1 MQTGRSVVYAKNGG
15 AAASQPLAVSAAISI
30 LKQGGSFIDAAIA
43 LSAVIC
49 VVEPGASHLGGDAF
63 LVTHHAASKTNL
75 AFNGSGEGSHAATPD
90 AYKDGIP
97 LHGYKSG
104 TVPGLVSTWFEA
116 HSRYG
121 KLPIATLLEHAIE
134 YAENGFP
141 ANVGFVKRIA
151 GHLALAPDT
160 HVFKDM
166 GIDINVKI
174 GDVVVQKHLAQSL
187 REIASGGRA
196 AFYEGR
202 IAQQLITGSEGWFN
216 AEDLKAHTTRVLDPL
231 SIKYRNLTIY
241 GQPPPTQGMIL
252 MEELLLNERFD
263 VASLSETDR
272 IHVGVESKKLGFADR
287 NAILADPEFIDVNV
301 AQILSKEN
309 IDARFNQISMA
320 SAMTDIA
327 PVAEGSDT
335 TYFLVADKDGNAV
348 SWIQSVFHGFGS
360 SWIIPETGILLNNR
374 LTGFSLDPA
383 SPNIIAPGKRPAHTL
398 NAFTVTNPDGTLH
411 IVGGTPGANIQVQTN
426 LQLIVNLVDLK
437 MNVQEA
443 IEAPRWQHLNAP
455 GQSSDE
461 ETGTGVLEIENR
473 VPTAVLDQLR
483 AKGHDVRPLAAWGHG
498 SSVQLMQVLPNGTFA
513 FGSDPRCEGHASG
526 I

>member
-1 MQTGRSVVYAKNGG
+1 M
-15 AAASQPLAVSAAISI
+15 
-30 LKQGGSFIDAAIA
+30 
-43 LSAVIC
+43 
-49 VVEPGASHLGGDAF
+49 
-63 LVTHHAASKTNL
+63 
-75 AFNGSGEGSHAATPD
+75 AT
-90 AYKDGIP
+90 
-97 LHGYKSG
+97 
-104 TVPGLVSTWFEA
+104 V
-116 HSRYG
+116 
-121 KLPIATLLEHAIE
+121 LEHAID

-141 ANVGFVKRIA
+141 ANSGFVKRIA
-151 GHLALAPDT
+151 GHLAIAPDT

-166 GIDINVKI
+166 GIDVNVKI
-174 GDVVVQKHLAQSL
+174 GDLVVQKNLAQSL

-202 IAQQLITGSEGWFN
+202 IAQQLIKGSDGWFN

-231 SIKYRNLTIY
+231 SVKYRDLTVY

-263 VASLSETDR
+263 IAALSEVDR

-287 NAILADPEFIDVNV
+287 NAILGDPEFIDVNV
-301 AQILSKEN
+301 AKILSKDN
-309 IDARFNQISMA
+309 IDARFKQISMDTA
-320 SAMTDIA
+320 ANDIA
-327 PVAEGSDT
+327 PVSEGSDT

-360 SWIIPETGILLNNR
+360 SWIIPDTGILLNNR
-374 LTGFSLDPA
+374 LTGFSLDPS

-398 NAFTVTNPDGTLH
+398 NAFTVVNSDGTLH
-411 IVGGTPGANIQVQTN
+411 LVGGTPGANIQVQSN
-426 LQLIVNLVDLK
+426 LQLIINIVDLK
-437 MNVQEA
+437 MDVQEA
-443 IEAPRWQHLNAP
+443 TEAPRWQHLSLP
-455 GQSSDE
+455 GQSSE
-461 ETGTGVLEIENR
+461 EELGHGVLEIENR

-498 SSVQLMQVLPNGTFA
+498 SAVQLMQVLPNGSFA

>member
-63 LVTHHAASKTNL
+63 LVTHHAHSKTNL

-90 AYKDGIP
+90 AYTDGIP

-116 HSRYG
+116 HERYG
-121 KLPIATLLEHAIE
+121 TLPMARLLEHAID

-141 ANVGFVKRIA
+141 ANAGFVRRIA
-151 GHLALAPDT
+151 GHLAIAPDT
-160 HVFKDM
+160 QVFKNM
-166 GIDINVKI
+166 GIDVNVQI
-174 GDVVVQKHLAQSL
+174 GDLVVQKDLAQSL

-202 IAQQLITGSEGWFN
+202 IAQQLVMGSDGWFS
-216 AEDLKAHTTRVLDPL
+216 AEDLKSHTTRVLEPL
-231 SIKYRNLTIY
+231 SVQYRDLTIY

-252 MEELLLNERFD
+252 MEELLINERFD
-263 VASLSETDR
+263 IATLTEADR
-272 IHVGVESKKLGFADR
+272 IHVGVESKKIGFADR
-287 NAILADPEFIDVNV
+287 NAILGDPEFIEVNV
-301 AQILSKEN
+301 QKILSQEN
-309 IDARFNQISMA
+309 INARTSQISMD
-320 SAMTDIA
+320 SALTDIA
-327 PVAEGSDT
+327 PVSEGSDT

-398 NAFTVTNPDGTLH
+398 NAFTAVNPDGTLFL
-411 IVGGTPGANIQVQTN
+411 VGGTPGANIQVQTN
-426 LQLIVNLVDLK
+426 LQLIVNVVDLK

-443 IEAPRWQHLNAP
+443 TEAPRWQHLNAP

-473 VPTAVLDQLR
+473 VSTAVLDQLR
-483 AKGHDVRPLAAWGHG
+483 VKGHDVKPLAAWGHG
-498 SSVQLMQVLPNGTFA
+498 SSVQLMQVLPSGTFA

>member
-1 MQTGRSVVYAKNGG
+1 
-15 AAASQPLAVSAAISI
+15 
-30 LKQGGSFIDAAIA
+30 
-43 LSAVIC
+43 
-49 VVEPGASHLGGDAF
+49 
-63 LVTHHAASKTNL
+63 
-75 AFNGSGEGSHAATPD
+75 
-90 AYKDGIP
+90 
-97 LHGYKSG
+97 
-104 TVPGLVSTWFEA
+104 
-116 HSRYG
+116 
-121 KLPIATLLEHAIE
+121 
-134 YAENGFP
+134 
-141 ANVGFVKRIA
+141 
-151 GHLALAPDT
+151 
-160 HVFKDM
+160 
-166 GIDINVKI
+166 
-174 GDVVVQKHLAQSL
+174 
-187 REIASGGRA
+187 
-196 AFYEGR
+196 
-202 IAQQLITGSEGWFN
+202 
-216 AEDLKAHTTRVLDPL
+216 
-231 SIKYRNLTIY
+231 
-241 GQPPPTQGMIL
+241 MIL

-263 VASLSETDR
+263 IAALSEVDR

-287 NAILADPEFIDVNV
+287 NAILGDPEFIDVNI
-301 AQILSKEN
+301 QKILSKEN
-309 IDARFNQISMA
+309 IDARLKQISMD
-320 SAMTDIA
+320 SSLTDIA
-327 PVAEGSDT
+327 PVSEGSDT
-335 TYFLVADKDGNAV
+335 TYFLVTDKDGNAV

-398 NAFTVTNPDGTLH
+398 NAFTVVNPDGTLH

-443 IEAPRWQHLNAP
+443 TEAPRWQHLNAP

>member
-30 LKQGGSFIDAAIA
+30 LNQGGTFIDAAIS
-43 LSAVIC
+43 LSAVLC

-63 LVTHHAASKTNL
+63 LVTHHAKSKTNL
-75 AFNGSGEGSHAATPD
+75 AFNGSGEGSHASTPE

-97 LHGYKSG
+97 LHGYKSA

-116 HSRYG
+116 HERYG
-121 KLPIATLLEHAIE
+121 ILPMQTLLAQAID
-134 YAENGFP
+134 YADNGFP
-141 ANVGFVKRIA
+141 ANNGFVRRIA

-160 HVFKDM
+160 NIFKEM
-166 GIDINVKI
+166 GIDVTVKV
-174 GDVVVQKHLAQSL
+174 GDLVIQKNLAQSL
-187 REIASGGRA
+187 REIAAGGRA
-196 AFYEGR
+196 AFYEGS
-202 IAQQLITGSEGWFN
+202 IAAQLIKGSEGWFN
-216 AEDLKAHTTRVLDPL
+216 AEDLKAHTTRVLEPL
-231 SIKYRNLTIY
+231 SVTYRDLTIY
-241 GQPPPTQGMIL
+241 GQPPPTQGMVL

-263 VASLSETDR
+263 IASLSETDR
-272 IHVGVESKKLGFADR
+272 IHVGVESKKIGFADR
-287 NAILADPEFIDVNV
+287 NQILGDPEFVNV
-301 AQILSKEN
+301 NVRKILSQEN
-309 IDARFNQISMA
+309 IDARFAQISMDA
-320 SAMTDIA
+320 AANDIA

-360 SWIIPETGILLNNR
+360 SWVIPETGILLNNR
-374 LTGFSLDPA
+374 LTGFSLDPE

-398 NAFTVTNPDGTLH
+398 NAFTVVNPDGTLN

-443 IEAPRWQHLNAP
+443 TEAPRWQHLKEA
-455 GQSSDE
+455 GQSSEE
-461 ETGTGVLEIENR
+461 ETGSGVLEIENR
-473 VPTAVLDQLR
+473 VGAEVLDALR
-483 AKGHDVRPLAAWGHG
+483 AKGHEVKTLGAWGHG

-526 I
+526 V

>member
-1 MQTGRSVVYAKNGG
+1 
-15 AAASQPLAVSAAISI
+15 
-30 LKQGGSFIDAAIA
+30 
-43 LSAVIC
+43 
-49 VVEPGASHLGGDAF
+49 
-63 LVTHHAASKTNL
+63 
-75 AFNGSGEGSHAATPD
+75 
-90 AYKDGIP
+90 
-97 LHGYKSG
+97 
-104 TVPGLVSTWFEA
+104 
-116 HSRYG
+116 
-121 KLPIATLLEHAIE
+121 
-134 YAENGFP
+134 
-141 ANVGFVKRIA
+141 
-151 GHLALAPDT
+151 
-160 HVFKDM
+160 
-166 GIDINVKI
+166 
-174 GDVVVQKHLAQSL
+174 
-187 REIASGGRA
+187 
-196 AFYEGR
+196 
-202 IAQQLITGSEGWFN
+202 
-216 AEDLKAHTTRVLDPL
+216 
-231 SIKYRNLTIY
+231 
-241 GQPPPTQGMIL
+241 MIL

-309 IDARFNQISMA
+309 IDARLAQISMD
-320 SAMTDIA
+320 SAMADIA

-443 IEAPRWQHLNAP
+443 TEAPRWQHLNAP

-461 ETGTGVLEIENR
+461 ERGSGVLEIENR
-473 VPTAVLDQLR
+473 VPTTVLDQLR
-483 AKGHDVRPLAAWGHG
+483 AKGHDVSPLAAWGHG